1 MVGPEMEHIGGD
13 GEKSGKEKLPYNL
26 RERKIKHASY
36 REIIRAGLADELYDG
51 ILKIVVEEKKY
62 KDCRLFGQRA
72 GKGSAYESALSVG
85 CHQFT
90 LRQELFMSGE

>member
-62 KDCRLFGQRA
+62 KDA
-72 GKGSAYESALSVG
+72 YYSAKELEKDLHTNPRYLTSVIN
-85 CHQFT
+85 
-90 LRQELFMSGE
+90 